1 MLQSNRIF
9 LHTGALKAKMAKS
22 KSKTLL
28 HQVVLTD
35 HRGVQGTHLNDSV
48 RGVFFFQNSKTLTSD
63 NDHI

>member
-48 RGVFFFQNSKTLTSD
+48 RGVFFFSKF
-63 NDHI
+63 